1 MLFWPLAA
9 VAMTLPPPSDFEAAV
24 RAIRVTRAQMT
35 ADMVG
40 GNIQPSP
47 GKGLG
52 VFATRVI
59 PTGTTVGS
67 YTGEIL
73 TQRDVDARYG
83 TPEQRAAAWGAED
96 ELWSEQRRKRGVSM
110 SGDYVFRVDDDIFVD
125 AEDETC
131 GATWT
136 RYLNHSPE
144 PNLQVRSLPR
154 GLDGTPH
161 VWFFTLRDVQ
171 PGEELFWDYGG
182 EYWGEA
188 EVGMVVD

>member
-1 MLFWPLAA
+1 
-9 VAMTLPPPSDFEAAV
+9 
-24 RAIRVTRAQMT
+24 
-35 ADMVG
+35 
-40 GNIQPSP
+40 
-47 GKGLG
+47 
-52 VFATRVI
+52 
-59 PTGTTVGS
+59 
-67 YTGEIL
+67 
-73 TQRDVDARYG
+73 
-83 TPEQRAAAWGAED
+83 
-96 ELWSEQRRKRGVSM
+96 M